1 MPVYEYLCDACGD
14 FTELRPMSEY
24 QAPQPCPDCGRPA
37 PRVLLTAPH
46 FSGLAR
52 ESRLA
57 HATNEQARHA
67 PMSVDGYK
75 EKQDRARHG
84 AGCSCCSGMKSRSRK
99 SRTATTASG
108 AKSFPSA
115 RPWMI
120 SH

>member
-1 MPVYEYLCDACGD
+1 MPVYEYLCDTCGD
-14 FTELRPMSEY
+14 FTALRPMSEY
-24 QAPQPCPDCGRPA
+24 QAPQPCPDCGASA

-46 FSGLAR
+46 FSAM
-52 ESRLA
+52 SRASFTA

-67 PMSVDGYK
+67 PLSTDEYRA
-75 EKQDRARHG
+75 KQERQKHA
-84 AGCSCCSGMKSRSRK
+84 AGCSCCSGGMKTKK
-99 SRTATTASG
+99 SRTASSPSG